1 MEQPTQQQPRQRGL
15 SFHSNK
21 SREPPATPKSPK
33 SPSKHERKHSDHYD
47 PNSKAN
53 PNAAMVEQQ
62 PMAAALEKPTL
73 QSLRSFQHT
82 DASGNPIADPDFSNP
97 TRSRWERPL
106 DTIRSFEA
114 AIDGEYRR
122 RAQSMRADQTDIM
135 SSYGSRRSSYY
146 GGGGGGY
153 NDQNRYSTTSGYFP
167 QRQSGRDSYAD
178 GYGNGGPV
186 GGGPPPRMRYGNR
199 MQSDPGWNNRQ
210 SMQGVYPM
218 NGYQQSRDTVNTN
231 GSSGSHSDGPYS
243 NDPSSENSSI
253 ERGVPVQPPQQDFG
267 SHYGFNGSGRG
278 PIMEEYAQG
287 PGQYS
292 QGPPPPPPHNNGM
305 APPPPKHATPA
316 APIKL
321 GGGDASGA
329 EPQRPKMLSK
339 NSSNGGE
346 KRKSWFKKR
355 YTMYRRDPI
364 VSSSPPPAEPR
375 ATSHSDDERQ
385 DPYVTQPTQILGAR
399 SPFFA
404 APTDTTQPTQ
414 ILTPRANRVQPAASS
429 QLQVPRSSPTTQ
441 RLSSP
446 PLMSP
451 SQSQRPYGGF
461 SNPMAPPGTGFFPPQ
476 AVRKPVVDL
485 TSDDPPVERD
495 PDEDESE
502 YRSNIPL
509 SKIEMGSM
517 ASRIEET
524 PQKPTWDLSG
534 YKYNSDQSRKR
545 PSEGPGSSTP
555 PKRQKLPL
563 SRQGGP
569 SRALPVDLTEET
581 EMTLE
586 DIKDFALQRNV
597 KRLQAIYPNRSVKQL
612 HEALLKNKRDFN
624 DASSYLADQE
634 SEDELLRSPQFGVAQ
649 SKSNPVAKKTAQRG
663 LKQPVQ
669 SLQNKYSKL
678 GATQST
684 PLTIDSP
691 EKEAPKKKGRLLSGK
706 DRKQKMAFSPSPEP
720 TPPRPQQ
727 HSKKQAPIVVSSD
740 EDEGIAADLMVDD
753 DSDASVPRENSFNED
768 ALLKFFNTCTVEAMV
783 DLSGHKEDDIKE
795 IFEHRPFA
803 SFDAIRKVHVDL
815 TPVEKG
821 KKKARKPRITTGA
834 RLVESTEGMWN
845 AYSTIDSVVKQCEA
859 LGKPMVAGMARWG
872 IDIFGAS
879 TEDGVDVTSLDDSDT
894 NSSRDSGYHTPRSP
908 NGSDTESKSIR
919 KAVTRTKLLKQPS
932 NMNDDIE
939 LKDYQVVGLNWLNLL
954 WQTET
959 SGILADDMGLGKTC
973 QIIAFLSHL
982 KQEGNG
988 KPALIVVP
996 GSTLENW
1003 CREFE
1008 RFSNGI
1014 NFTPYYG
1021 SQAERFSHQE
1031 SIHQNIR
1038 QGTCDV
1044 IITTYDLTFRKE
1056 DLIFLKK
1063 CRPEICIFDEGHMLK
1078 NANTI
1083 RYKSLMKIPTK
1094 CRILLTGTPLQ
1105 NSLQELMSI
1114 LGFLMPQVFYGD
1126 QQEEVQEMLQ
1136 ILFKHKAKTME
1147 SDSHSSLLSAQRI
1160 QRARTMLTPFIL
1172 RRKKAQVLK
1181 HLPKKTSRVE
1191 YCDLT
1196 ATQKTLYNE
1205 QLAKQRKILE
1215 DRAAGIP
1222 VKDHANVMMKLRQA
1236 AIHPL
1241 LFRHRYDNDTIRKMS
1256 KACLRE
1262 DTFAES
1268 NPDIIYEE
1276 LELYQDYQCHQLATK
1291 YRALKKFALQN
1302 SEWMDSGKVTALL
1315 ALLQQY
1321 KKNGDRALVFSQFTS
1336 VMDILGWVFD
1346 DHDINFMRMDGSTPI
1361 AERQSLM
1368 DVFYADTSIQLF
1380 MISTKSGG
1388 AGINLAC
1395 ANKVVIFDSSF
1406 NPQDD
1411 IQAENRAHRVGQTRE
1426 VEVVRLVTKGT
1437 VEEQIYKLGVSK
1449 LELDKMVQGEEDG
1462 GAGAKGKGKKKD
1474 EAAGA
1479 GLSKAEEAG
1488 IQAVE
1493 MMMMQQLQAP
1503 EENESGS
1510 GSGSA
1515 DVKEQYMNG
1524 LKKAGLDIAA

>member
-1 MEQPTQQQPRQRGL
+1 
-15 SFHSNK
+15 
-21 SREPPATPKSPK
+21 
-33 SPSKHERKHSDHYD
+33 
-47 PNSKAN
+47 
-53 PNAAMVEQQ
+53 
-62 PMAAALEKPTL
+62 
-73 QSLRSFQHT
+73 
-82 DASGNPIADPDFSNP
+82 
-97 TRSRWERPL
+97 
-106 DTIRSFEA
+106 
-114 AIDGEYRR
+114 
-122 RAQSMRADQTDIM
+122 
-135 SSYGSRRSSYY
+135 
-146 GGGGGGY
+146 
-153 NDQNRYSTTSGYFP
+153 
-167 QRQSGRDSYAD
+167 
-178 GYGNGGPV
+178 
-186 GGGPPPRMRYGNR
+186 
-199 MQSDPGWNNRQ
+199 
-210 SMQGVYPM
+210 
-218 NGYQQSRDTVNTN
+218 
-231 GSSGSHSDGPYS
+231 
-243 NDPSSENSSI
+243 
-253 ERGVPVQPPQQDFG
+253 
-267 SHYGFNGSGRG
+267 
-278 PIMEEYAQG
+278 
-287 PGQYS
+287 
-292 QGPPPPPPHNNGM
+292 
-305 APPPPKHATPA
+305 
-316 APIKL
+316 
-321 GGGDASGA
+321 
-329 EPQRPKMLSK
+329 
-339 NSSNGGE
+339 
-346 KRKSWFKKR
+346 
-355 YTMYRRDPI
+355 MYRRDPI
-364 VSSSPPPAEPR
+364 VSSSPPPPVGSR
-375 ATSHSDDERQ
+375 ATLHSDDDDDQQ
-385 DPYVTQPTQILGAR
+385 DPYVTQPTQILAEH
-399 SPFFA
+399 SPFFP
-404 APTDTTQPTQ
+404 APSDTTEPTQPTQ
-414 ILTPRANRVQPAASS
+414 ILTPRANRVQHTASS
-429 QLQVPRSSPTTQ
+429 QLQVPRSSPTIQ
-441 RLSSP
+441 RYSSP
-446 PLMSP
+446 IMSP
-451 SQSQRPYGGF
+451 TQSQRPYGGY
-461 SNPMAPPGTGFFPPQ
+461 SNPMAPPGTSFFPPQ
-476 AVRKPVVDL
+476 AVRKPIVDL

-509 SKIEMGSM
+509 SKIEMASM
-517 ASRIEET
+517 TSRIEET

-534 YKYNSDQSRKR
+534 FKYNGDQSRKR
-545 PSEGPGSSTP
+545 PSEGPASSSP
-555 PKRQKLPL
+555 PKRQKPLP
-563 SRQGGP
+563 RQGGP
-569 SRALPVDLTEET
+569 SRALPVDLTEDSN
-581 EMTLE
+581 MTLE
-586 DIKDFALQRNV
+586 DITDFTMQRNV

-612 HEALLKNKRDFN
+612 HEALLKKKGEFS
-624 DASSYLADQE
+624 DACSYLAEEE
-634 SEDELLRSPQFGVAQ
+634 SEDELLRSPQLGVAQ
-649 SKSNPVAKKTAQRG
+649 TKSMPTVKKTAQRG

-678 GATQST
+678 GATQNS
-684 PLTIDSP
+684 PVVIDSP
-691 EKEAPKKKGRLLSGK
+691 EKEAPKRKGRLVSGR
-706 DRKQKMAFSPSPEP
+706 DRKPKMAFSSSPEP
-720 TPPRPQQ
+720 TPRPQQ
-727 HSKKQAPIVVSSD
+727 HAKKQAPIMVSSD
-740 EDEGIAADLMVDD
+740 EDEGIDAELVIDD
-753 DSDASVPRENSFNED
+753 DSEASAAPENNFSDD
-768 ALLKFFNTCTVEAMV
+768 ALLNFFNTCTVEAMV
-783 DLSGHKEDDIKE
+783 DLSSHKEEDIKK
-795 IFEHRPFA
+795 IFKERPFA
-803 SFDAIRKVHVDL
+803 SLDAVRKIHVDL
-815 TPVEKG
+815 APAEKG

-879 TEDGVDVTSLDDSDT
+879 TEEGMDVTSLDDSDT
-894 NSSRDSGYHTPRSP
+894 NSARDSGYHTPKSST
-908 NGSDTESKSIR
+908 GSDTESKIIR
-919 KAVTRTKLLKQPS
+919 KAAGRTKLLKQPS
-932 NMNDDIE
+932 IMNDDIE

-982 KQEGNG
+982 KEEGSG

-1008 RFSNGI
+1008 RFSSSI

-1114 LGFLMPQVFYGD
+1114 LGFLMPQVFYGE

-1191 YCDLT
+1191 YCELT
-1196 ATQKTLYNE
+1196 DTQKTLYNE

-1215 DRAAGIP
+1215 DRAAGIA

-1236 AIHPL
+1236 AIHSL
-1241 LFRHRYDNDTIRKMS
+1241 LFRHRYDNNTIRKMS
-1256 KACLRE
+1256 KACLKE
-1262 DTFAES
+1262 DMFAES

-1291 YRALKKFALQN
+1291 YRALKKFELQN
-1302 SEWMDSGKVTALL
+1302 QEWMDSGKVTALL
-1315 ALLQQY
+1315 ALLKKY
-1321 KKNGDRALVFSQFTS
+1321 KENGDRALVFSQFTS

-1361 AERQSLM
+1361 QERQSLM
-1368 DVFYADTSIQLF
+1368 DIFYQDESIQLF

-1395 ANKVVIFDSSF
+1395 ANKVIIFDSSF

-1437 VEEQIYKLGVSK
+1437 VEEQIYALGISK
-1449 LELDKMVQGEEDG
+1449 LELDKMVQGEEES
-1462 GAGAKGKGKKKD
+1462 APKAKGKKKD
-1474 EAAGA
+1474 EPAAGA
-1479 GLSKAEEAG
+1479 ALSKAEEAG
-1488 IQAVE
+1488 MAAVE
-1493 MMMMQQLQAP
+1493 MMMMQQLQSP
-1503 EENESGS
+1503 PDEKTKKK
-1510 GSGSA
+1510 SA
-1515 DVKEQYMNG
+1515 ADDGATADIKEQFLSG
-1524 LKKAGLDIAA
+1524 LKSAGLDVAG

>member
-1 MEQPTQQQPRQRGL
+1 
-15 SFHSNK
+15 
-21 SREPPATPKSPK
+21 
-33 SPSKHERKHSDHYD
+33 
-47 PNSKAN
+47 
-53 PNAAMVEQQ
+53 
-62 PMAAALEKPTL
+62 
-73 QSLRSFQHT
+73 
-82 DASGNPIADPDFSNP
+82 
-97 TRSRWERPL
+97 
-106 DTIRSFEA
+106 
-114 AIDGEYRR
+114 
-122 RAQSMRADQTDIM
+122 
-135 SSYGSRRSSYY
+135 
-146 GGGGGGY
+146 
-153 NDQNRYSTTSGYFP
+153 
-167 QRQSGRDSYAD
+167 
-178 GYGNGGPV
+178 
-186 GGGPPPRMRYGNR
+186 
-199 MQSDPGWNNRQ
+199 
-210 SMQGVYPM
+210 
-218 NGYQQSRDTVNTN
+218 
-231 GSSGSHSDGPYS
+231 
-243 NDPSSENSSI
+243 
-253 ERGVPVQPPQQDFG
+253 
-267 SHYGFNGSGRG
+267 
-278 PIMEEYAQG
+278 
-287 PGQYS
+287 
-292 QGPPPPPPHNNGM
+292 
-305 APPPPKHATPA
+305 
-316 APIKL
+316 
-321 GGGDASGA
+321 
-329 EPQRPKMLSK
+329 
-339 NSSNGGE
+339 
-346 KRKSWFKKR
+346 
-355 YTMYRRDPI
+355 MYRHDPI
-364 VSSSPPPAEPR
+364 VSSSPPPAEPHS
-375 ATSHSDDERQ
+375 TPHSDDEQQ
-385 DPYVTQPTQILGAR
+385 DPYVTQPTQILGER

-404 APTDTTQPTQ
+404 APSDATQPTQ
-414 ILTPRANRVQPAASS
+414 ILTPRANRVQTAASS
-429 QLQVPRSSPTTQ
+429 QLQVLRSSPTIQ
-441 RLSSP
+441 RYSSP
-446 PLMSP
+446 VMSP
-451 SQSQRPYGGF
+451 TRSPTRSQRPYGGY
-461 SNPMAPPGTGFFPPQ
+461 SNPMAPPGTSFFPPQ

-509 SKIEMGSM
+509 SKIEMASV

-524 PQKPTWDLSG
+524 PQKPSWDLSG
-534 YKYNSDQSRKR
+534 FKYNGDQSRKR
-545 PSEGPGSSTP
+545 PSEEPGSSSP
-555 PKRQKLPL
+555 PKRQKPLP
-563 SRQGGP
+563 RQGAP
-569 SRALPVDLTEET
+569 SRALPVDLTRDSDT
-581 EMTLE
+581 TLE
-586 DIKDFALQRNV
+586 DITDFAIQRSV
-597 KRLQAIYPNRSVKQL
+597 KRLQVIYPHRSVKQL
-612 HEALLKNKRDFN
+612 HDALVKKKGNFE
-624 DASSYLADQE
+624 DACSYLADQE

-649 SKSNPVAKKTAQRG
+649 SKSKPVVKKTAQRG

-678 GATQST
+678 GATQTS
-684 PLTIDSP
+684 PVVIDSP
-691 EKEAPKKKGRLLSGK
+691 EKEAPKRKGRLISGK
-706 DRKQKMAFSPSPEP
+706 DRKPKMEFSPSPESSP
-720 TPPRPQQ
+720 QRPQRA
-727 HSKKQAPIVVSSD
+727 KKQAPIVVSSD
-740 EDEGIAADLMVDD
+740 EDEGIDADLVVDD
-753 DSDASVPRENSFNED
+753 DSEASEVSEKNFSDD
-768 ALLKFFNTCTVEAMV
+768 ALLNFFNTCTVEAMV
-783 DLSGHKEDDIKE
+783 DLSGHKEEDIKE
-795 IFEHRPFA
+795 VFKKRPFA
-803 SFDAIRKVHVDL
+803 SLDAVRNIHVDL
-815 TPVEKG
+815 TPPEKG

-845 AYSTIDSVVKQCEA
+845 AYSTIDSVVQQCEA

-879 TEDGVDVTSLDDSDT
+879 TEDGMDVTTLDDSDAS
-894 NSSRDSGYHTPRSP
+894 SSRDSGYHTPRSTS
-908 NGSDTESKSIR
+908 GSDTESKSIR
-919 KAVTRTKLLKQPS
+919 KAVGRTKLLKQPS
-932 NMNDDIE
+932 IMNDDIQ

-954 WQTET
+954 WKTKT

-982 KQEGNG
+982 KEEGSG

-1008 RFSNGI
+1008 RFSSSI

-1031 SIHQNIR
+1031 SIHQNIQ

-1056 DLIFLKK
+1056 DFIFLKK

-1191 YCDLT
+1191 YCELT
-1196 ATQKTLYNE
+1196 DTQKTLYNE

-1215 DRAAGIP
+1215 DRAAGIL

-1236 AIHPL
+1236 AIHSL
-1241 LFRHRYDNDTIRKMS
+1241 LFRHRYNNDTIRKMS
-1256 KACLRE
+1256 KACLKE
-1262 DTFAES
+1262 DMFAES

-1291 YRALKKFALQN
+1291 YRALKKFELQN
-1302 SEWMDSGKVTALL
+1302 QEWMDSGKVTALL
-1315 ALLQQY
+1315 ALLKKY
-1321 KKNGDRALVFSQFTS
+1321 KENGDRALVFSQFTS

-1361 AERQSLM
+1361 QERQSLM
-1368 DVFYADTSIQLF
+1368 DVFYQDESIQLF

-1395 ANKVVIFDSSF
+1395 ANKVIIFDSSF

-1437 VEEQIYKLGVSK
+1437 VEEQIYALGVSK

-1462 GAGAKGKGKKKD
+1462 GAKTKGKKKD
-1474 EAAGA
+1474 DASAAGA
-1479 GLSKAEEAG
+1479 LSKAEEAG
-1488 IQAVE
+1488 MAAVE
-1493 MMMMQQLQAP
+1493 KMMLQQLQSP
-1503 EENESGS
+1503 PDNK
-1510 GSGSA
+1510 GSA
-1515 DVKEQYMNG
+1515 DVKDQYLDG